1 MNHST
6 STDVVVIT
14 GMSGSGKSVALA
26 ALEDSGYYCVDN
38 LPPELLLRL
47 LELPSSRALP
57 KIGIAIDA
65 RSPGSLPKVPQLLD
79 GIHQQGMSVRVVFLD
94 ASTDALI
101 RRFSETRRRHPL
113 SSAHLSDQHQA
124 LIQAI
129 ATERELLADLRE
141 RALIIDTS
149 LMRSAQLQTELKF
162 RLDTAHAPLTLLF
175 QSFAFK
181 KGVPRDADYVFDVR
195 ILPNPHYEPQ
205 LRPLNG
211 KDEPVASFL
220 ARQPEVARMI
230 DSIDVFL
237 RQWLPAMQAD
247 HRTYVTVAIGCTG
260 GQHRSVYIC
269 EKLALRFATGHNTMS
284 RHRELGEY

>member
-1 MNHST
+1 MNHHTPS
-6 STDVVVIT
+6 DVVVIT
-14 GMSGSGKSVALA
+14 GLSGSGKSVALA

-38 LPPELLLRL
+38 LPPELLLPL

-65 RSPGSLPKVPQLLD
+65 RSPRSLPQMPQLLD
-79 GIHQQGMSVRVVFLD
+79 GIQQQGMQVRVVFLD

-113 SSAHLSDQHQA
+113 SGAHVSDQHQA

-129 ATERELLADLRE
+129 ATERELLAGLRE

-162 RLDTAHAPLTLLF
+162 RLGTAHAPLTLLF

-195 ILPNPHYEPQ
+195 ILPNPHYELQ

-211 KDEPVASFL
+211 KDAPVASFL
-220 ARQPEVARMI
+220 AKQPEVAHMI

-269 EKLALRFATGHNTMS
+269 EQLARRFAKGHNTMS